1 MRTATGNSTTC
12 WRSQRTNEKGER
24 PNLKGLITIGSLRL
38 NSNRKL
44 SRSTLHDLPSGATVW
59 PPVQQVNETKRYGK
73 VH

>member
-12 WRSQRTNEKGER
+12 WRSQRTNEKASG
-24 PNLKGLITIGSLRL
+24 PNKGLITIGSLRL
-38 NSNRKL
+38 NSDRKL
-44 SRSTLHDLPSGATVW
+44 SGSRLHDLPSEATVW